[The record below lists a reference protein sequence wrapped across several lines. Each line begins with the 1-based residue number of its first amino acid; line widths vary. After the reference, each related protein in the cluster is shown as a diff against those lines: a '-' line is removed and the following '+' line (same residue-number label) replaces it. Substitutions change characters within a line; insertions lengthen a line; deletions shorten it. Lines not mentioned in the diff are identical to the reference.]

1 MIEPDNPTLSVSRQC
16 ELLGVNRSSYY
27 APATAADEGEIEQ
40 MNAID
45 KIYTDHPY
53 YGYRR
58 ITWALTQ
65 GGWRINHKRVL
76 RLMRV
81 MGIASIAPGPLTSK
95 PHPEHKVYPYLLRD
109 LKICRP
115 NQVWCTDITYVPMR
129 RGYMYLVAVLDW
141 FSRFVLA
148 WRLSNSIDVRFCL
161 DALDDA
167 LSRGRPEIF
176 NSDQGGQFTSK
187 DFTGKLVDAGVK
199 ISMDGR
205 GRAYDNII
213 IERFWRNVKYEHV
226 YLNAPDS
233 GTELHAGLAD
243 YMGFYNTRR
252 PHASLDNAHPK
263 DVYTGRTEVACG

>member
-1 MIEPDNPTLSVSRQC
+1 
-16 ELLGVNRSSYY
+16 
-27 APATAADEGEIEQ
+27 

-45 KIYTDHPY
+45 KIYTGHPY

-58 ITWALTQ
+58 ITWALTRD
-65 GGWRINHKRVL
+65 GWRVNHKRAL
-76 RLMRV
+76 RLMRE

-129 RGYMYLVAVLDW
+129 RGYMYLMAVLDW

-148 WRLSNSIDVRFCL
+148 WRLSNSLDVRFCL

-167 LSRGRPEIF
+167 LSRGHPEIF

-187 DFTGKLVDAGVK
+187 EFTGRLLDGGVK

-213 IERFWRNVKYEHV
+213 AERFWRNVKYEHV
-226 YLNAPDS
+226 YLHAPDS
-233 GTELHAGLAD
+233 GTELQTGLAG

-252 PHASLDNAHPK
+252 PHASLANAHPL
-263 DVYTGRTEVACG
+263 DVYTGKVEVACG

>member
-1 MIEPDNPTLSVSRQC
+1 MIEPENPNLSVARQC
-16 ELLGVNRSSYY
+16 ELLGVSRASYY
-27 APATAADEGEIEQ
+27 AAAPTADEPSLKV

-58 ITWALTQ
+58 ITWALGKLGCQ
-65 GGWRINHKRVL
+65 VNHKRVL

-129 RGYMYLVAVLDW
+129 RGYMYLMAILDW
-141 FSRFVLA
+141 FSRSVLA
-148 WRLSNSIDVRFCL
+148 WRLSNCLDVCFCL
-161 DALDDA
+161 EALDDA
-167 LSRGRPEIF
+167 LSRGRPDIL
-176 NSDQGGQFTSK
+176 NSDQGSQFTSNK
-187 DFTGKLVDAGVK
+187 FTSKLLDAGVE

-205 GRAYDNII
+205 GRAYDNIVV
-213 IERFWRNVKYEHV
+213 ERFWRNVKYEYV
-226 YLNAPDS
+226 YLMAPDN
-233 GTELHAGLAD
+233 GRELHTGLAD

-252 PHASLDNAHPK
+252 PHASLDYAHPM
-263 DVYTGRTEVACG
+263 DVYTNKAKLA